1 MSRFSKGVI
10 VLLML
15 LGAAYYWLLVDTGP
29 VRAPA
34 RFFDLALMR
43 KAADALPGEKPSSL
57 EYATI
62 ATRFVPGG
70 ALAAGAGLREVRSG
84 VIAWRIVTADGGIVI
99 DSGFSRAD
107 ADQLNFSHYDT
118 QAEALVGRWMKT
130 AQAIIFTHEHI
141 DHVGGFLDYPKF
153 DDVADKGIFSAA
165 VARGMTAL
173 WRENAGR
180 LPAPRKLAP
189 VEPIAPGVVLIQTPG
204 HTPGSQM
211 IYVKLQN
218 GREYLFAGDTG
229 SLASN
234 ILNMAPRSR
243 LLTDWLV
250 PEDRTATIGWLKGI
264 NALRQQEKSL
274 SVIPSHDP
282 DFLAGTSAR
291 DGFNMANAVHAA
303 PTAQ

>member
-1 MSRFSKGVI
+1 MSRFSKGLI

-15 LGAAYYWLLVDTGP
+15 LGAAYHWLLVDAGP
-29 VRAPA
+29 VKAPA

-43 KAADALPGEKPSSL
+43 KAADALPGEKPLSL

-62 ATRFVPGG
+62 ATRLVPGG
-70 ALAAGAGLREVRSG
+70 ALAAGTGLRKVRSG
-84 VIAWRIVTADGGIVI
+84 VIAWRIVTAGGGIVI
-99 DSGFSRAD
+99 DSGLSPTD
-107 ADQLNFSHYDT
+107 ADRLDFAHYD
-118 QAEALVGRWMKT
+118 QHAEALVGRWMKA
-130 AQAIIFTHEHI
+130 AQAIVFTHEHI
-141 DHVGGFLDYPKF
+141 DHVGGFLDNPDF
-153 DDVADKGIFSAA
+153 DDVAGKAIFSAE

-189 VEPIAPGVVLIQTPG
+189 IEAIAPGVVLIQTPG

-234 ILNMAPRSR
+234 ILNVAPRSR

-250 PEDRTATIGWLKGI
+250 PEDRSATIGWLKGL
-264 NALRQQEKSL
+264 NALRQSDKSL
-274 SVIPSHDP
+274 AVIPSHDP
-282 DFLAGTSAR
+282 DFLAGTAAQ
-291 DGFNMANAVHAA
+291 DGFNMANAMHVV
-303 PTAQ
+303 PIAQ

>member
-10 VLLML
+10 VLLIL
-15 LGAAYYWLLVDTGP
+15 LAAAYYWLLVDTGP
-29 VRAPA
+29 AKTPA
-34 RFFDLALMR
+34 RRLDLALIR
-43 KAADALPGEKPSSL
+43 KAADALPGTMPVGL

-62 ATRFVPGG
+62 ATRRVPGG
-70 ALAAGAGLREVRSG
+70 ALSAGTGLRKVRSG
-84 VIAWRIVTADGGIVI
+84 VIAWRIVTASGGIVI

-107 ADQLNFSHYDT
+107 AEQLDFAHYDN
-118 QAEALVGRWMKT
+118 QAEATVRRWMKA
-130 AQAIIFTHEHI
+130 AQAIVFTHEHI
-141 DHVGGFLDYPKF
+141 DHVGGFIDDPDF
-153 DDVADKGIFSAA
+153 DAIADKAIFSAD

-180 LPAPRKLAP
+180 LPVPRNLAP
-189 VEPIAPGVVLIQTPG
+189 IEAIAPGVVLIQTPG

-234 ILNMAPRSR
+234 IMNVAPRSR

-250 PEDRTATIGWLKGI
+250 PEDRSATIGWLKGL
-264 NALRQQEKSL
+264 NALRESDKSL
-274 SVIPSHDP
+274 TVIPSHDP
-282 DFLAGTSAR
+282 DFLAGSAAQ
-291 DGFNMANAVHAA
+291 DGFSLANAVHGGTNAR
-303 PTAQ
+303 